1 MRRTNIPDR
10 SDKRGGKNIKTKE
23 EEKKKTD
30 EERKNKNVL
39 IGLILHIPTVS
50 KKKKKIFL
58 WLPEA
63 HQREDPSSQQW
74 TSHRG
79 DDYHEMW
86 RDA

>member
-1 MRRTNIPDR
+1 M
-10 SDKRGGKNIKTKE
+10 KKK
-23 EEKKKTD
+23 KKKTD
-30 EERKNKNVL
+30 GERKNKNVL

-50 KKKKKIFL
+50 RKKKEKIFL